1 MDEQATQAN
10 VVKCNT
16 CGHKWIG
23 FYLPLPIN
31 QAVKIMKNL
40 TCPKCAADASQIMVF
55 DGTALSASEQS

>member
-10 VVKCNT
+10 IVKYQS

-55 DGTALSASEQS
+55 DGTTHSAHEQS